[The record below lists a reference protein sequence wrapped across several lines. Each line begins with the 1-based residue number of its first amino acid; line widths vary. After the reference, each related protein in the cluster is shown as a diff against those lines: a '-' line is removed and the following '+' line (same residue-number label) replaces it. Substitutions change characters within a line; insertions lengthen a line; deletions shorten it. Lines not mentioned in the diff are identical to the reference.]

1 MIDKSVEVERRGLG
15 TPATRAGV
23 IENLIY
29 KGFVERDKKNLLATH
44 KGINLIT
51 IVAEKFKSAETTAKW
66 EMELTE
72 IAQGVESFIEIHLLV
87 DSIVSNH
94 QADSNTSKVESR
106 VTFFSVF
113 YSKNLCST
121 CPNKDTLIFE

>member
-51 IVAEKFKSAETTAKW
+51 IVAEKFKSAETTTKW

-106 VTFFSVF
+106 LTFFSVF
-113 YSKNLCST
+113 TAK
-121 CPNKDTLIFE
+121 IFVQHAQTRIP